1 MQATLDQ
8 ITDIFSGITGRQ
20 SPKVKKYLDGVTQ
33 TSVYESL
40 DKLLSW
46 QRRGGIDL
54 RAAFDAH
61 CFTSP
66 NQQPYWNEDSFRKH
80 IRCSFPETVVPDSTI
95 QLLWRSFAYYAYHP
109 FPRQE
114 HEVDFA
120 AFTRAVFFLVY
131 RCDELFG
138 TQDFAISDM
147 FFLYTPWRSEGG
159 AADWRRIR
167 IERLW
172 RSIGTPCSK
181 GGGLDENKTK
191 PVLLDAMDVLCV
203 IGPEFVHF
211 GPTPEQLESVARRLL
226 DGAAVRTEVTKGD
239 EQTLGRLLERVVV
252 RGEKWGLSGKRYCYG
267 NIAQAGSVGAHD
279 ERADELLLGS
289 DTKEPISIVGNAIGE
304 FNMSDSDSRYYQL
317 WAILF
322 QPPMVASGEESSQTM
337 QIAKTEADD
346 NNGTEMEEPRGFV
359 GQNSN
364 DGARVVGNELRKRI
378 QGFGSS

>member
-8 ITDIFSGITGRQ
+8 ITDIFSSITGRQ
-20 SPKVKKYLDGVTQ
+20 SPKVKKYLDRVTQ
-33 TSVYESL
+33 
-40 DKLLSW
+40 
-46 QRRGGIDL
+46 
-54 RAAFDAH
+54 
-61 CFTSP
+61 
-66 NQQPYWNEDSFRKH
+66 NWNKDSFRKH
-80 IRCSFPETVVPDSTI
+80 IQCSFPETVVLDSTI
-95 QLLWRSFAYYAYHP
+95 QLLWRSFTYYAYHP
-109 FPRQE
+109 FPRHE
-114 HEVDFA
+114 HDVDFA

-138 TQDFAISDM
+138 TPDFAISDM

-167 IERLW
+167 IEPLW

-181 GGGLDENKTK
+181 GSGLDENKTK

-203 IGPEFVHF
+203 ISPEFVHF

-226 DGAAVRTEVTKGD
+226 DGAAVRTEITKGD
-239 EQTLGRLLERVVV
+239 EQTLRRLLERVLV
-252 RGEKWGLSGKRYCYG
+252 RGEKGGLSGKRYCYG
-267 NIAQAGSVGAHD
+267 DIAQAGSVGAHD
-279 ERADELLLGS
+279 LSSERADEHLLRS
-289 DTKEPISIVGNAIGE
+289 DTKEPIYIVGNAIRE
-304 FNMSDSDSRYYQL
+304 FNMSDPESRYYQL

-346 NNGTEMEEPRGFV
+346 NNGTEMEEPRGSV
-359 GQNSN
+359 GQNSK
-364 DGARVVGNELRKRI
+364 DGARVVGNDLKKRI